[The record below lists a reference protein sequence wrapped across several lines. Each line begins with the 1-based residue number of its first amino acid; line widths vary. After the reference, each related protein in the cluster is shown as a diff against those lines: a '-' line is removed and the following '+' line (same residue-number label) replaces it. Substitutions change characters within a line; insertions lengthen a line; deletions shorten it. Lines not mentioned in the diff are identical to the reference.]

1 MNLKL
6 ALLDWAIVRPAAIA
20 FENVNDDR
28 RHMCALP
35 SKETCAVAV
44 QQRMS
49 AVTAPPIHGTA
60 GPVLELIGRSF
71 ECR

>member
-35 SKETCAVAV
+35 FKADMCRCGTTTHARSEPTAD
-44 QQRMS
+44 MS
-49 AVTAPPIHGTA
+49 
-60 GPVLELIGRSF
+60 RKQD
-71 ECR
+71 